1 MGISS
6 ISLFPIGM
14 LSTSLLNFSKVTIPW
29 IIQGSGA
36 DTEKEEK
43 NKSKREAKG
52 RYKEVAKWSKREAK
66 GKYKEE
72 EKWRKRKVK
81 RKSK

>member
-14 LSTSLLNFSKVTIPW
+14 LSISLLNFSKVTIPW

-52 RYKEVAKWSKREAK
+52 RYKEEEKRRKRPAKRETK
-66 GKYKEE
+66 
-72 EKWRKRKVK
+72 
-81 RKSK
+81 